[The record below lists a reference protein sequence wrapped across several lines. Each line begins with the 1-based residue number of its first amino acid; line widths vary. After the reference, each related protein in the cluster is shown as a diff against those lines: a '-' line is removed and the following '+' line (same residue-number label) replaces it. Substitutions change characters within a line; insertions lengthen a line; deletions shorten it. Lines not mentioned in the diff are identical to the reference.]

1 MSKRANS
8 NGSTSNGSRTIYA
21 VIDGKRVPLTY
32 EVARSIALNA
42 HLLSLGDPKRA
53 AEMLAEA
60 ERAGINVSGVS
71 GVSGNGSGVS
81 NAGAA
86 A

>member
-1 MSKRANS
+1 MSYPWTMAKDTDNGTLSS
-8 NGSTSNGSRTIYA
+8 NGARKRVYA

-53 AEMLAEA
+53 AEMVAEA
-60 ERAGINVSGVS
+60 ERAS
-71 GVSGNGSGVS
+71 
-81 NAGAA
+81 AA
-86 A
+86 